1 MDILKLQ
8 YDSCFKVKVALEKF
22 PAAMETMMGR
32 TSALQVMLL
41 RSVDHPDRQIL
52 VGNTHLYWRP
62 DADHI
67 REVGGLNQGLRKHTV
82 QFSLYYLVYTSKPH
96 KGSGNLTEMAW

>member
-1 MDILKLQ
+1 MLKLQ
-8 YDSCFKVKVALEKF
+8 YAPCFKVKGALEKF

-67 REVGGLNQGLRKHTV
+67 REVGVSIKD
-82 QFSLYYLVYTSKPH
+82 
-96 KGSGNLTEMAW
+96 

>member
-1 MDILKLQ
+1 MLMFQ
-8 YDSCFKVKVALEKF
+8 YDSCFKVKDALQKF
-22 PAAMETMMGR
+22 PAAMETMMAR

-41 RSVDHPDRQIL
+41 RSVDHPERQIL

-67 REVGGLNQGLRKHTV
+67 RQVEWVSIKYLENPL
-82 QFSLYYLVYTSKPH
+82 FSLHFIIWWSTHQRRIKVVPPAQ
-96 KGSGNLTEMAW
+96 GN